1 MNHNSGEILFEKFE
15 IIECLK
21 RDSYANVYLAIHI
34 YLGKKIILKTLNTDD
49 LSDQTILKRFKRE
62 AKILAQLDHP
72 NLIKVLDF
80 GTIKNH
86 FYISFEY
93 FESRNLREVIKQN
106 SITDETKFYIFI
118 QLLKALNI
126 AHQNKIIH
134 RDIKPENIL
143 IGTDYHLKIA
153 DFGLAMI
160 QSDDKLTQDSSVV
173 GTPSYMSPEQLRGEK
188 SLQTDIFSAGIVAY
202 ELYSGSN
209 PFSGNA
215 VSDTVNKI
223 LNYDENIGTIDFNKL
238 PEAVREAVKS
248 MLRKS
253 PKNRAKSIIEI
264 LDLLGIAGDI
274 YKPVKSKDI
283 FNFKYK
289 IYAPAIFVIVLIIAV
304 SFLFFNRLE
313 ENGKDTF
320 ENLPKNSELLSAD
333 SMGNSISN
341 PIGSGNDISDKNNP
355 NKTGAGAGIEK
366 SIIGKLFVE
375 CLPYADIYI
384 DGNKVDSTPLKDY
397 IVLKTGRHLLKLVHP
412 GYPPYIK
419 KIFISSDR
427 IESVSLNYSDVL
439 GYLKCNIYP
448 WGEIIINGVSKGV
461 TPMSPIPLL
470 NGKYDL
476 TIKNPEYEDF
486 EGKININIKDTLS
499 FNLNFEK
506 TGDSLSSK

>member
-1 MNHNSGEILFEKFE
+1 
-15 IIECLK
+15 
-21 RDSYANVYLAIHI
+21 
-34 YLGKKIILKTLNTDD
+34 
-49 LSDQTILKRFKRE
+49 
-62 AKILAQLDHP
+62 
-72 NLIKVLDF
+72 
-80 GTIKNH
+80 
-86 FYISFEY
+86 
-93 FESRNLREVIKQN
+93 
-106 SITDETKFYIFI
+106 
-118 QLLKALNI
+118 
-126 AHQNKIIH
+126 
-134 RDIKPENIL
+134 
-143 IGTDYHLKIA
+143 
-153 DFGLAMI
+153 
-160 QSDDKLTQDSSVV
+160 
-173 GTPSYMSPEQLRGEK
+173 MSPEQLRGEK
-188 SLQTDIFSAGIVAY
+188 TLQTDIFSAGIVAY
-202 ELYSGSN
+202 ELYSGFN

-253 PKNRAKSIIEI
+253 QKNRAKSIMEV
-264 LDLLGIAGDI
+264 LNLLGIEGDI

-289 IYAPAIFVIVLIIAV
+289 IYTPAVFVIVLIIVV
-304 SFLFFNRLE
+304 SFLFFNKLE
-313 ENGKDTF
+313 ENGKDSL
-320 ENLPKNSELLSAD
+320 ENLPKNSELLAAD
-333 SMGNSISN
+333 SMANPISA
-341 PIGSGNDISDKNNP
+341 PIGSGNDISDKNNS

-419 KIFISSDR
+419 KIFIRSDR

-448 WGEIIINGVSKGV
+448 WGEIFINGDSKGI

-476 TIKNPEYEDF
+476 TIKNPKYEDF
-486 EGKININIKDTLS
+486 EETIDINTKDTLN

-506 TGDSLSSK
+506 AGDSLNSK